1 MPLIIA
7 GIIQDQPYFDEC
19 AKLIDGKLINFIGPV
34 NPVQRDA
41 LLAEALC
48 VLHLNTIPERFGLV
62 MAESNAA
69 GVPVIA
75 ADLGSCREVIAD
87 NKTGFL
93 VNDVDQAVEAIEKLD
108 RINRADC
115 RKFVEENFTTDCM
128 VRGYEKVYQKIF
140 ELEK

>member
-7 GIIQDQPYFDEC
+7 GIIQDQAYFDEC
-19 AKLIDGKLINFIGPV
+19 AKLIDGKLIKFIGPV
-34 NPVQRDA
+34 NPIQRNA

-48 VLHLNTIPERFGLV
+48 VLHLNTIAERFGLV

-93 VNDVDQAVEAIEKLD
+93 VNDVDQAVEAIGKLD

-115 RKFVEENFTTDCM
+115 RKLVEENFTTDCM
-128 VRGYEKVYQKIF
+128 VRSYEKVYQKIF
-140 ELEK
+140 ELEE